1 MLTTIFR
8 NRLSTTFGMLA
19 ALAIGGAI
27 QVLAPSTLKA
37 EEQDP
42 TWRLMDRLQTQI
54 ADAEQVRGRLE
65 SFQNEIIRVRRT
77 AEGSR
82 DMVLAGC
89 LLPQEHRVADLYGAA
104 TRAYNGLLE
113 GLTEEDLDKIS
124 QNLEMLS
131 LIDSLQRKVEVQRDA
146 CRGRE
151 TVVYVQSGPRQE
163 VPPEPRNARP
173 VPAQLSNVVASANDD
188 F

>member
-8 NRLSTTFGMLA
+8 NRLSTTYGMLA

-27 QVLAPSTLKA
+27 QALAPSTLKA
-37 EEQDP
+37 EEQDS
-42 TWRLMDRLQTQI
+42 TWRLMDRLQNQI
-54 ADAEQVRGRLE
+54 SDAEQVRGRLE
-65 SFQNEIIRVRRT
+65 GFQNEIIRVRRT

-89 LLPQEHRVADLYGAA
+89 LLPHEHRVADLYSAA

-113 GLTEEDLDKIS
+113 GLTEEDLEKIS

-131 LIDSLQRKVEVQRDA
+131 LIDSLQRKVEIQRDS

-163 VPPEPRNARP
+163 VPPEPKAVKP
-173 VPAQLSNVVASANDD
+173 VPALTSTVVASANDE